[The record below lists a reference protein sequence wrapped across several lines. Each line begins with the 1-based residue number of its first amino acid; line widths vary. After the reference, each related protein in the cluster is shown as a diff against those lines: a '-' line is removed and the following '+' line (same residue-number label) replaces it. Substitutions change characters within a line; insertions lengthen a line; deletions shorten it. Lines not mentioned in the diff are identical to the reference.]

1 MSFSES
7 RPAIKLQDI
16 ELLMQIV
23 SRAQLMLPILS
34 EAIQRFAD
42 GIGSPMYYWDPMRHW
57 ASVQQLIDASIRV
70 VGLRDLEKIGEFSA
84 TMDLW
89 EALNELGAVL
99 YMVIGIQKTSAS
111 QLLLDRQYARLEKT
125 ISDTL
130 VMLTRERLLLAWNTP
145 QDELDL
151 SPAAVEWSRTI
162 PF

>member
-1 MSFSES
+1 MSFSEN
-7 RPAIKLQDI
+7 RPALKLQDI

-42 GIGSPMYYWDPMRHW
+42 GIGSPTYYWDPMRHW
-57 ASVQQLIDASIRV
+57 ASVQQLIDASIRI

-89 EALNELGAVL
+89 ETLNELGAVL
-99 YMVIGIQKTSAS
+99 YMVIGVQKTESS
-111 QLLLDRQYARLEKT
+111 QLLLDRQYDRLEKT
-125 ISDTL
+125 ISETL
-130 VMLTRERLLLAWNTP
+130 VMLTRERILWAWNAS
-145 QDELDL
+145 QDDDL
-151 SPAAVEWSRTI
+151 SPAAVEWSRSI